1 MTFTKLSEYFQKLEH
16 TPSRNAMTEILA
28 SLFRRAGTREIGKIC
43 YLLQGRVAPIY
54 EAREFGVAEKIVIR
68 AIAHAGGVQA
78 HAVTREF
85 KKTGDVGIAA
95 ESFLRRRKKTL
106 PLRERKRS
114 VASVFNSLERVADAA
129 GEGSQ
134 EKKISILSELLRAV
148 DPLSARYIVRIP
160 LDKLRLGFSDMTIL
174 DSLSVFLA
182 QDKSL
187 RARLEEV
194 YNVRPD
200 IGFLA
205 QTVKEHGINGLARIR
220 AKIGAPIL
228 PALCQ
233 RLSTADDMI
242 EKMGIVAVEPKFDG
256 VRVQIHFQRVQSSKI
271 NPSTSLR
278 ARVQSFSRNLENTTL
293 MFPELTDI
301 GIQLDAE
308 SAILDSEAVG
318 INPKTGKFIP
328 FQETMTRKR
337 KHEIARVLASVPLKF
352 YIFDILYRNG
362 KDLLNTPLSSRRK
375 VLEDTVRQG
384 KILVLTPQN
393 VTDNAQILR
402 AYHTDQLKE
411 GREGVVVKKWHSPY
425 EPGRRGYG
433 WVKFKEEEG
442 KSGKLTDTIDAV
454 VMGYYS
460 GEGKRAGFGIGAF
473 LVGVRRSDS
482 YVTVTKV
489 GTGVTDELWIE
500 LKKELNTLKV
510 TEKPKEYAEI
520 EKMLLPDVWVLPK
533 LVVEIAGDDITK
545 SPTHG
550 AGYAI
555 RFPRLVRIRR
565 DKSTTQATG
574 IEELRRM
581 YKNQRGLRSS
591 W

>member
-1 MTFTKLSEYFQKLEH
+1 
-16 TPSRNAMTEILA
+16 
-28 SLFRRAGTREIGKIC
+28 
-43 YLLQGRVAPIY
+43 
-54 EAREFGVAEKIVIR
+54 
-68 AIAHAGGVQA
+68 
-78 HAVTREF
+78 
-85 KKTGDVGIAA
+85 
-95 ESFLRRRKKTL
+95 
-106 PLRERKRS
+106 
-114 VASVFNSLERVADAA
+114 
-129 GEGSQ
+129 
-134 EKKISILSELLRAV
+134 
-148 DPLSARYIVRIP
+148 
-160 LDKLRLGFSDMTIL
+160 
-174 DSLSVFLA
+174 
-182 QDKSL
+182 
-187 RARLEEV
+187 
-194 YNVRPD
+194 
-200 IGFLA
+200 
-205 QTVKEHGINGLARIR
+205 
-220 AKIGAPIL
+220 
-228 PALCQ
+228 
-233 RLSTADDMI
+233 
-242 EKMGIVAVEPKFDG
+242 
-256 VRVQIHFQRVQSSKI
+256 
-271 NPSTSLR
+271 
-278 ARVQSFSRNLENTTL
+278 
-293 MFPELTDI
+293 
-301 GIQLDAE
+301 
-308 SAILDSEAVG
+308 
-318 INPKTGKFIP
+318 
-328 FQETMTRKR
+328 
-337 KHEIARVLASVPLKF
+337 
-352 YIFDILYRNG
+352 
-362 KDLLNTPLSSRRK
+362 
-375 VLEDTVRQG
+375 
-384 KILVLTPQN
+384 
-393 VTDNAQILR
+393 
-402 AYHTDQLKE
+402 
-411 GREGVVVKKWHSPY
+411 VVVKKWHSPY